1 VGKERSRDVQDVT
14 DGWGGDAEPDDASS
28 RPHRAEP
35 RASTSAFGSE
45 DSYGRKV
52 TLTLSAPPL
61 ALPEDEEHGSAAQRG
76 TPVPIEPR
84 NYDAWN
90 ADRLK
95 RASLPPT
102 STLPPS
108 APTTPL
114 PSQEPPPLPFGEDDD
129 GDAFALVS
137 RSTSTTPAFDLVAEM
152 AERFS
157 LGDFSGSLRAAELIL
172 GRDPEHGL
180 AQHYARETHHK
191 LEVLYCSRLDA
202 QGRIPELAVAENEVR
217 WLGLDPQVGHLLAR
231 IDGMLD
237 YEQVVQASGMPR
249 LAALRTLVELVDGR
263 VVRLM

>member
-1 VGKERSRDVQDVT
+1 MGKGGYRDIS
-14 DGWGGDAEPDDASS
+14 DGWGGEAEPDEADLESGGSDHFRGHAS
-28 RPHRAEP
+28 AESP
-35 RASTSAFGSE
+35 FGRS
-45 DSYGRKV
+45 DDRGRRV

-61 ALPEDEEHGSAAQRG
+61 ALPDHDDDSPHGAHAL
-76 TPVPIEPR
+76 PVAIEPR

-95 RASLPPT
+95 RSSLPPT

-108 APTTPL
+108 PIT
-114 PSQEPPPLPFGEDDD
+114 PPPSRPEEPVLDDDD

-152 AERFS
+152 AERFA

-172 GRDPEHGL
+172 GRDPQHLL

-191 LEVLYCSRLDA
+191 LEVHYRSRLGA
-202 QGRIPELAVAENEVR
+202 RGRVPRLVVAENEVR
-217 WLGLDPQVGHLLAR
+217 WLGLDPQVGHLLAH
-231 IDGMLD
+231 IDGVAD
-237 YEQVVQASGMPR
+237 YEQVIRASGMPK
-249 LAALRTLVELVDGR
+249 LVGLRTLVELVDGR